1 MPPSKKKASTLFLCV
16 VITLI
21 LLKGVVAWFTSSLS
35 ILAQA
40 ADSLLDLLSGF
51 IIFMAVRAADKEE
64 DQEHPYGHH
73 KLEDFAGLI
82 QGILIGATG
91 IGIICSSVRRIM
103 SGAGMQEPEAGI
115 AVMIVS
121 IATSLWLSRYLK
133 KASVDTRSA
142 ALEAAANN
150 IRADVYSASGV
161 LTGLLMLRFTGL
173 IIIDPILAILVA
185 FYILKIGF
193 DTVYKPFSKLIDS
206 RLSEEEEQII
216 TEVIL
221 KHKDEVAGYHRLRT
235 RQAGDKRHI
244 DLHVLMPKAMSLET
258 CHGICDQIEADIEE
272 RLPGSSTVIHA
283 EPCDGECKKCPLSCD
298 DF

>member
-1 MPPSKKKASTLFLCV
+1 MTFSKKKASTLFLYV
-16 VITLI
+16 VMGLI
-21 LLKGVVAWFTSSLS
+21 LLKGMVSWITSSLS

-40 ADSLLDLLSGF
+40 ADSVLDLLSGF
-51 IIFMAVRAADKEE
+51 IILLAVRVADKTE

-91 IGIICSSVRRIM
+91 IGIIYSSVRRIM

-133 KASVDTRSA
+133 KASVDTRSM
-142 ALEAAANN
+142 ALEAAGNN

-161 LTGLLMLRFTGL
+161 LAGLLILRLTGLT
-173 IIIDPILAILVA
+173 IIDPILAILVA
-185 FYILKIGF
+185 FYMLKIGF

-298 DF
+298 DS